1 MLDRFTY
8 LGLPILVTLGLHV
21 LLLWLVIRLP
31 SDTPQ
36 TVVAAT
42 PKLVAI
48 QATLVNAEDLKP
60 KPKPKLKP
68 KPKPSATKPK
78 PAPKPI
84 PKPVLKAPAVPE
96 VAPESS
102 VPRLTEAQLAAL
114 TRAEMAQALQA
125 DAALEAGAK
134 GTVTDTVAALIRL
147 SVISR
152 WARPPSARNGMVAV
166 LAIQLVPTG
175 DVVGVSVEESSGN
188 VAFDRSAI
196 NAVEKAGRF
205 PEVSQ
210 LTSAEFERDFRRFQI
225 IFRPEDL
232 RY

>member
-1 MLDRFTY
+1 MLDRVTY

-147 SVISR
+147 SVISP